1 MRVNRSCLSHS
12 NSQNNINIST
22 SSQTFL
28 PYLNVSFSDDF
39 PTCSHDLISLKK
51 KLNRINSLINEIKIS
66 HCKLKLEQEENKNII
81 KEAIISSRTTQN
93 PIDIKM
99 NKDDNTNQEKST
111 LPSFSY
117 NKLKEKKNIYVLK
130 NEILMNQRMIKEKD
144 NEINSLLIESKVTK
158 LIEKNNKLL
167 DTMNKI
173 QVLTDK
179 NKELESSLIPM
190 REQSKSSLQSQVQ
203 YYKSINI
210 VLKNE
215 ECTVKESYGL
225 RKGEN
230 SERIKA
236 IAVQEEK
243 YNNMKFKFN
252 SYKQSENKKNTEA
265 KQLQDKI
272 DKVPEI
278 KKFLVEK
285 EAMIHI
291 NNEEISKIKKEIEDK
306 EKIINGLIEE
316 TTKLKDIMIM
326 NEKAKK
332 REIAKD
338 KEAYTEIKNQI
349 ENIEKKIIPIK
360 NDNHF
365 IGVDIEKINIILS
378 KKNGDKMKKAKE
390 KMKVFEVDQTY
401 EYEFIGKPKPKIRK
415 TKCMIIEEENHTE
428 PNNKEQNQIV
438 NQHNKDRLTVPV
450 INIIPKT
457 NPPTPKHQQID
468 HSNSNK

>member
-12 NSQNNINIST
+12 NSQNNNIST

-28 PYLNVSFSDDF
+28 PYLDVSFSNEI

-93 PIDIKM
+93 PIDIKI
-99 NKDDNTNQEKST
+99 NKDDDTKQEKST

-130 NEILMNQRMIKEKD
+130 NEILMNQRMIREKD
-144 NEINSLLIESKVTK
+144 NEINTLLIESKVTR
-158 LIEKNNKLL
+158 LIEKNNMLL

-179 NKELESSLIPM
+179 NKEMESNIIPLK
-190 REQSKSSLQSQVQ
+190 EQNKNSLQSQVQ

-215 ECTVKESYGL
+215 ECTVKDSYAM

-243 YNNMKFKFN
+243 FNNMKFKYN
-252 SYKQSENKKNTEA
+252 SYKQSENKKNNEA

-285 EAMIHI
+285 DEMIKV
-291 NNEEISKIKKEIEDK
+291 NNEEIAKIKKEIDDK

-316 TTKLKDIMIM
+316 TTKLKDAMIM
-326 NEKAKK
+326 NDKAKK
-332 REIAKD
+332 REMAKD
-338 KEAYTEIKNQI
+338 KETYTEIKNQI
-349 ENIEKKIIPIK
+349 ESIEKKIIPIK
-360 NDNHF
+360 NENHF
-365 IGVDIEKINIILS
+365 IGVDIEKVSLVLG
-378 KKNGDKMKKAKE
+378 KKKGDKMKKVKE
-390 KMKVFEVDQTY
+390 KMKGFEVDQTY
-401 EYEFIGKPKPKIRK
+401 EYEFIGKPKPKLRK
-415 TKCMIIEEENHTE
+415 TKCMIIYDENHSE
-428 PNNKEQNQIV
+428 PNNMEQNQIV
-438 NQHNKDRLTVPV
+438 SQHKDKLTIPV

-457 NPPTPKHQQID
+457 NPPTPKHQQI
-468 HSNSNK
+468 NKAN

>member
-12 NSQNNINIST
+12 NSQNNLNIST

-28 PYLNVSFSDDF
+28 PYLNVSFSNEM

-51 KLNRINSLINEIKIS
+51 QLNRINSLINEIKIS

-81 KEAIISSRTTQN
+81 KEAIISSRTTPN
-93 PIDIKM
+93 PIDINI
-99 NKDDNTNQEKST
+99 NKDDNTKQEKST

-130 NEILMNQRMIKEKD
+130 NEILMNQRMIREKD

-167 DTMNKI
+167 DTMNKL

-179 NKELESSLIPM
+179 NNELENSIIPSK
-190 REQSKSSLQSQVQ
+190 EQNKSSLQSQVQ
-203 YYKSINI
+203 YYNSINI

-215 ECTVKESYGL
+215 ECTVKESYAL

-265 KQLQDKI
+265 KQLQDRI

-285 EAMIHI
+285 EAMIQV
-291 NNEEISKIKKEIEDK
+291 NNEEISKIKKEIDDK

-332 REIAKD
+332 REIAKE

-360 NDNHF
+360 NENHF

-378 KKNGDKMKKAKE
+378 KKSGDKMKKVKE
-390 KMKVFEVDQTY
+390 KMKGYEVDQTY
-401 EYEFIGKPKPKIRK
+401 EYEFFGKPKPKIRK
-415 TKCMIIEEENHTE
+415 TKCMSIDEENHTE
-428 PNNKEQNQIV
+428 PNNKEQNQTV
-438 NQHNKDRLTVPV
+438 NQHNNKLTIPV

-468 HSNSNK
+468 HSN